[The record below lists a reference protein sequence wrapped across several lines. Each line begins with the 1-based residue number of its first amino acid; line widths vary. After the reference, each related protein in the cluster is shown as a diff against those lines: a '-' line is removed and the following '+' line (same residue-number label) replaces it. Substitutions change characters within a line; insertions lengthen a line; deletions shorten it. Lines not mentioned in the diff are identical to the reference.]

1 MLEGASVMNQLIC
14 KDSEGCI
21 PLGYVYT
28 LSAAGYGSCLVGK
41 TFKNK

>member
-14 KDSEGCI
+14 KYSKGCV

-28 LSAAGYGSCLVGK
+28 PSALGYDGYLVRK
-41 TFKNK
+41 TLKNK